1 MVYQLLNDIRQILS
15 DKETLTTAE
24 QSILDRVNKVLPTLR
39 NSEDSELL
47 RQDEV
52 FVRICPATKFP
63 VLACYDGDNM
73 CSCLHNETIEED
85 AVDVKQWLA
94 SAGNIC
100 TGNARLLETLVDIAY
115 NAGADNLWRD
125 ADSRMVADKIIEWA
139 HAFEQQNT
147 MNDWREDDYILAIDK
162 FYQEKVTEFKQE
174 KQQR

>member
-1 MVYQLLNDIRQILS
+1 MVYQLLNDIRQMLS

-39 NSEDSELL
+39 NNEDSELL

-52 FVRICPATKFP
+52 FARICPATKFP

-73 CSCLHNETIEED
+73 CSCLHNDTIEED

-115 NAGADNLWRD
+115 NAGADNLWCD

-139 HAFEQQNT
+139 HEFERQNVT
-147 MNDWREDDYILAIDK
+147 NDWREDDYILAIDK